1 MRRFLRLAIPIFMV
15 LVLVGYGLVS
25 FLIAVGVTKTERE
38 EQEDHPSNHGLQ
50 FVYVE
55 FPSRDGEVT
64 LSGWYIPGLVTRP
77 SIIFVHGIGS
87 KRSGD
92 KAMDLAARLV
102 RRGYNVLMFDLR
114 GHGTSGGDK
123 VSGGYFERQDVL
135 GAYDFLISL
144 DVPPDLVGVIGFSM
158 GAGTSILS
166 LIEEPGI
173 RALVVDS
180 TYADASELLAQ
191 ETARKTVFPKW
202 LTPIFIPASKLMA
215 KQIYGIDIDELVP
228 EVAVAQLDYPILVI
242 HGTADER
249 IPFDHGE
256 RVHRSAHP
264 DSVIWLMPDVDH
276 VDAFLTHPDEY
287 ERRVV
292 EYFESRLTFRQ

>member
-1 MRRFLRLAIPIFMV
+1 MRRLKTVRRPPIYPKTPGH
-15 LVLVGYGLVS
+15 LPCSSLTHPLPLSSRRPSVS
-25 FLIAVGVTKTERE
+25 FGGFGV
-38 EQEDHPSNHGLQ
+38 
-50 FVYVE
+50 
-55 FPSRDGEVT
+55 
-64 LSGWYIPGLVTRP
+64 
-77 SIIFVHGIGS
+77 
-87 KRSGD
+87 
-92 KAMDLAARLV
+92 
-102 RRGYNVLMFDLR
+102 
-114 GHGTSGGDK
+114 
-123 VSGGYFERQDVL
+123 
-135 GAYDFLISL
+135 
-144 DVPPDLVGVIGFSM
+144 
-158 GAGTSILS
+158 
-166 LIEEPGI
+166 IEEPGI

-191 ETARKTVFPKW
+191 ETARKTVFPRW

-264 DSVIWLMPDVDH
+264 DSVIWLVPDVDH